1 MIAVRVF
8 SRLLLLFARFAMAD
22 YKAPLRDMR
31 FVLNEV
37 FEVSKLWAQLPELA
51 EAVDAE
57 TVEAILEEAGKV
69 IGRAI
74 APLSRAADEEGCHW
88 NDTVVTTPA
97 GFVPAYKTYAEGGW
111 VGVGGNPEFG
121 GMGMPKAVSA
131 QVEEMVN
138 SASLAFGLYP
148 MLTSGACVSI
158 NAHASEA
165 LKSTYLPNMYAG
177 LWSGSMCLT
186 EAHAGT
192 DLGMIRTKA
201 EPQTDGSYTISGT
214 KIFITGGEHDLTEN
228 IIHLVLAKLPDA
240 PAGPKG
246 ISLFLVPKF
255 LVNDDG
261 SLGER
266 NTVSCGSIEHKMG
279 IQASA
284 TCVIN
289 FDAAEGYLIGEA
301 NKGLAAMFTM
311 MNYERLGVGIQGLAS
326 GERSY
331 QNAIE
336 YARDRLQSRAPTG
349 AQSKDTPADPIIVHP
364 DVRRMLL
371 TMKAL
376 NEGGRAFSSY
386 VAIQLDTAK
395 YSEDAGVSQRAD
407 AMVALLTPIAKAFLT
422 DMGLDTTV
430 HGQQV
435 FGGHGYI
442 REWGQEQLV
451 RDVRITQIYEGTN
464 GIQALDLM
472 GRKVVA
478 NGGAYYKIFA
488 EEVREFIAS
497 SDSSLAE
504 FTKPLSAALTT
515 LDELT
520 EWVLDRARSNPNEIG
535 AASVEYLQVFGYTA
549 YAYMWAM
556 MAKAAL
562 GKEAQDDFYASKLG
576 TARFYFARLLPRTQ
590 SLAASVKAGSESLY
604 LLQASQF

>member
-1 MIAVRVF
+1 
-8 SRLLLLFARFAMAD
+8 MAD

-37 FEVSKLWAQLPELA
+37 FEVANTWAQLPALA
-51 EAVDAE
+51 DTVDAE

-69 IGRAI
+69 TAKSI
-74 APLSRAADEEGCHW
+74 APISRNGDEQGCRW
-88 NDTVVTTPA
+88 EDTAVFTPD
-97 GFVPAYKTYAEGGW
+97 GYPQAYKTYAEGGW
-111 VGVGGNPEFG
+111 VGVGGDPAFG

-131 QVEEMVN
+131 QVEEMIN
-138 SASLAFGLYP
+138 SSSLAFGLYP

-158 NAHASEA
+158 NTHASEE
-165 LKSTYLPNMYAG
+165 LKAAYLPKMYSG
-177 LWSGSMCLT
+177 EWSGSMCLT

-192 DLGMIRTKA
+192 DLGIIRTKA
-201 EPQTDGSYTISGT
+201 EPQADGSYTISGT

-255 LVNDDG
+255 MVNADG
-261 SLGER
+261 SLGAR
-266 NTVSCGSIEHKMG
+266 NLVSCGSIEHKMG

-284 TCVIN
+284 TCVMN
-289 FDAAEGYLIGEA
+289 FDAAVGYLVGEP
-301 NKGLAAMFTM
+301 NRGLAAMFTM

-336 YARDRLQSRAPTG
+336 YARDRLQSRSPLGVQA
-349 AQSKDTPADPIIVHP
+349 KDKVADPIIVHP

-371 TMKAL
+371 TMKAA
-376 NEGGRAFSSY
+376 NEGGRAFSTY
-386 VAIQLDTAK
+386 VATQLDIAK
-395 YSEDAGVSQRAD
+395 FIEDASARERAD
-407 AMVALLTPIAKAFLT
+407 SLVALLTPVAKAFLS
-422 DMGLDTTV
+422 DLGLETTV
-430 HGQQV
+430 LGQQV

-472 GRKVVA
+472 GRKIVGS
-478 NGGAYYKIFA
+478 GGAFYTLFA
-488 EEVREFIAS
+488 EEIRAFIAS
-497 SDSSLAE
+497 AGSELAE
-504 FTKPLSAALTT
+504 FTKPLSAAVDN

-520 EWVLDRARSNPNEIG
+520 AWVLDRAKTNPNEIG
-535 AASVEYLQVFGYTA
+535 AASVEYLHAFGYMA
-549 YAYMWAM
+549 YAYMWAR

-562 GKEAQDDFYASKLG
+562 GKEAEEDFYASKLG
-576 TARFYFARLLPRTQ
+576 TARFYFARLLPRIH
-590 SLAASVKAGSESLY
+590 SLSASVKAGSESLF
-604 LLQASQF
+604 LLDEALF